1 MTLKPI
7 SSVTT
12 INQKVQH
19 SSTSTKPTETGYEIQ
34 LSSEQRKQSVARLLE
49 IGDPQQVD
57 KRLVTSVESIL
68 GYTVNEISRTRFTDH
83 GTDILVSGFKIEAD
97 SVEQVEQ
104 AIKAVLASMT
114 PLSVE
119 AIESQLALLATL
131 VVKPTGETPEDH
143 SLRMRSLAMQLSDYP
158 ADIVQRAIKRVS
170 ESAKFWPSYAEF
182 YEHIGW
188 RVRKRQ
194 LLLDA
199 LHKKRVDITA

>member
-1 MTLKPI
+1 MTLKAI

-12 INQKVQH
+12 INPKARP
-19 SSTSTKPTETGYEIQ
+19 SSTSTKPTETGYAIQ
-34 LSSEQRKQSVARLLE
+34 LSSEQRKQSAARLLE
-49 IGDPQQVD
+49 INDPLVVD

-68 GYTVNEISRTRFTDH
+68 GYRVNEISRTRFTDH
-83 GTDILVSGFKIEAD
+83 GADIMVSGFKVEAD
-97 SVEQVEQ
+97 TVEQVEQ
-104 AIKAVLASMT
+104 AIRAVLSSMA
-114 PLSVE
+114 PLGVE

-170 ESAKFWPSYAEF
+170 ETAKFWPSYAEF

-199 LHKKRVDITA
+199 LERKRVDITA

>member
-1 MTLKPI
+1 MTLKAI

-12 INQKVQH
+12 INPKARP

-34 LSSEQRKQSVARLLE
+34 LSSEQRKQSAARLLE
-49 IGDPQQVD
+49 INDPLVVD

-68 GYTVNEISRTRFTDH
+68 GYRVNEISRTRFTDH
-83 GTDILVSGFKIEAD
+83 GADIMVSGFKVEAD
-97 SVEQVEQ
+97 TVEQVEQ
-104 AIKAVLASMT
+104 AIRAVLSSMA
-114 PLSVE
+114 PLGVE

-170 ESAKFWPSYAEF
+170 ETAKFWPSYAEF

-188 RVRKRQ
+188 RVSKRQ

-199 LHKKRVDITA
+199 LERKRVDITA